1 MARVEADGIEDKIV
15 KAIVSERA
23 EYHACTARQLSRRLG
38 FHHSYIS
45 EVLQRMKLKGVV
57 DFTVEI
63 PGSIHLAGTVEAHW
77 VEREV
82 ASDDVTPMFNDD
94 GSPATVRQLEAYV
107 VDAAIVPIKSR
118 KEVRLGINAE
128 RMAARMEA
136 KKAAREQLAAV
147 EAAALK
153 PRVKKAPGTKK
164 AAAPRKGTAA
174 S

>member
-1 MARVEADGIEDKIV
+1 MARIEAEGIEDQIV

-45 EVLQRMKLKGVV
+45 EVLQRMKIKGVV
-57 DFTVEI
+57 DFIVEI
-63 PGSIHLAGTVEAHW
+63 PGSIHLAGTVEAQW

-94 GSPATVRQLEAYV
+94 GTPATVRQLEQYV
-107 VDAAIVPIKSR
+107 VDAAIVPLKSR
-118 KEVRLGINAE
+118 KEVRLGVNAE

-136 KKAAREQLAAV
+136 KRAARTQLAEV
-147 EAAALK
+147 QAAEVK
-153 PRVKKAPGTKK
+153 PRVKKAPNVKK

>member
-1 MARVEADGIEDKIV
+1 MARVEAAGIEDQIV

-45 EVLQRMKLKGVV
+45 EVLQRMKAKGIV
-57 DFTVEI
+57 DFIVEI

-77 VEREV
+77 VDYEPED
-82 ASDDVTPMFNDD
+82 A
-94 GSPATVRQLEAYV
+94 EAYRKLEEYT
-107 VDAAIVPIKSR
+107 VDAPVMPAKSR
-118 KEVRLGINAE
+118 KEIRLGVNAE
-128 RMAARMEA
+128 RMAARMAA
-136 KKAAREQLAAV
+136 KKEAREALAAV

-153 PRVKKAPGTKK
+153 PRVKKVPGTKK